1 MCKTCLG
8 DEKYLRMTKDNYGQ
22 DCKVCLKPF
31 TVFRWCPGKGMR
43 FRRTEI
49 CQTCCRLKNVCQSCI
64 LDLQY
69 ALPVQIRDGILQVK
83 DACPQNEA
91 NREYFLATN
100 AAKLARN
107 DVSLIDYDA
116 TDPAAKA
123 ILEQLSQKHA
133 DRKSVQERNLPPP
146 CSFYAKGTCKR
157 GSECPYRHVLVAD
170 RPSSLKSYRDR
181 YYGAEDPAAEA
192 ILQRNPELK
201 DAINRDGATIASL
214 QTPADRTVKSL
225 FVMGIRDGLGEADIK
240 EFFKAASVKLVAE
253 GAAAIVTFETR
264 LDAEEAAQEH
274 LGLVEIK
281 STRVKVSWARSQ
293 SASGKGEKNLIKA
306 TEEPEQKLE
315 VKKTKL
321 APPPP
326 PSSSDKQDYS
336 SRHAGAFD
344 ATE

>member
-1 MCKTCLG
+1 
-8 DEKYLRMTKDNYGQ
+8 
-22 DCKVCLKPF
+22 
-31 TVFRWCPGKGMR
+31 MR

-91 NREYFLATN
+91 NREYFLAKN

-107 DVSLIDYDA
+107 DVSLVDYDS

-181 YYGAEDPAAEA
+181 YYGSEDPASEA
-192 ILQRNPELK
+192 ILERNPELK
-201 DAINRDGATIASL
+201 DAINRDGASVASL
-214 QTPADRTVKSL
+214 QTPADRTIKSL
-225 FVMGIRDGLGEADIK
+225 FVIGIRDGLGEADLK

-264 LDAEEAAQEH
+264 LDAEEAAEDH
-274 LGLVEIK
+274 LGFVEIK
-281 STRVKVSWARSQ
+281 SVRVKVSWARSQ
-293 SASGKGEKNLIKA
+293 SGVKA
-306 TEEPEQKLE
+306 DRSDKDRENENSKEAEHKIET
-315 VKKTKL
+315 KKTKL

-326 PSSSDKQDYS
+326 PSPSDKQDYS

-344 ATE
+344 SLNE